1 MTDAVGEGL
10 SIREVARET
19 GVTEGTLRMWEA
31 RYGFPVP
38 QRLPS
43 GHRRYTSDDVV
54 QLRQVARD
62 REAGLSMKA
71 AIDRARE
78 LTSEPEASI
87 FAGLRRRRPDLQ
99 PYLLPKRTLVGL
111 SHAIEDECAARAE
124 RPVLFA
130 SFQRERFWRRAE
142 PRWRDLALTAHS
154 AIVFADFDRPRVPD
168 DMRAPIELPVDRG
181 DPFGREWSLV
191 CDAPD
196 YAAFLAA
203 WERPG
208 QHGIPDG
215 DRRFEA
221 IWSVE
226 PQLVREAARI
236 SAGFVE
242 RIDPDLLRRFL
253 PRLRDTPP
261 PTGDDLRLV
270 GSLTNRMVAYV
281 GEGDIGRMP
290 APRGG

>member
-1 MTDAVGEGL
+1 VTDVAEDGL

-19 GVTEGTLRMWEA
+19 GVTEGTLRMWET
-31 RYGFPVP
+31 RYGFPEP

-43 GHRRYTSDDVV
+43 GHRRYTSDHVV
-54 QLRQVARD
+54 QVRQVARD

-71 AIDRARE
+71 AIDRARD
-78 LTSEPEASI
+78 LASEPEVSI
-87 FAGLRRRRPDLQ
+87 FAGVRRRRPDLQ
-99 PYLLPKRTLVGL
+99 PYVLPKQTLIGL

-130 SFQRERFWRRAE
+130 SFQRRRFWRDAE
-142 PRWRDLALTAHS
+142 PRWRDLARTSHC
-154 AIVFADFDRPRVPD
+154 AIVFADFERPRVPD
-168 DMRAPIELPVDRG
+168 ESGVPIELPIDRG

-203 WERPG
+203 RERPG
-208 QHGIPDG
+208 QDSVPDG
-215 DRRFEA
+215 QRRFET

-236 SAGFVE
+236 CGGLVE
-242 RIDPDLLRRFL
+242 RTDRDLLGRFL

-261 PTGDDLRLV
+261 QSAEELRLV
-270 GSLTNRMVAYV
+270 GALTNRMVAYV
-281 GEGDIGRMP
+281 GQGDPGGMP
-290 APRGG
+290 GPHR